1 MHLARLLGWHY
12 DWLAA
17 AWGGWLW
24 VTRAIWVR
32 RWWWD
37 GSQLHARVEM
47 QLTLVREESAP
58 PCRPLWRQIPK
69 TSACLQGFLNYSVIN
84 SEDFGVLPK
93 TLACL
98 QGFLNYSVINSE
110 DFGVLPKTSACLQGF
125 LNYSVINSI
134 IYQSMFFIKDII
146 FPVANH
152 NIIIFPVAN
161 HKMSKTSACL
171 KEINVQNIENFGV
184 LPKTSACL

>member
-17 AWGGWLW
+17 AWGEWLW

-58 PCRPLWRQIPK
+58 PSRVRC
-69 TSACLQGFLNYSVIN
+69 
-84 SEDFGVLPK
+84 
-93 TLACL
+93 
-98 QGFLNYSVINSE
+98 
-110 DFGVLPKTSACLQGF
+110 
-125 LNYSVINSI
+125 
-134 IYQSMFFIKDII
+134 KDRI
-146 FPVANH
+146 
-152 NIIIFPVAN
+152 
-161 HKMSKTSACL
+161 CL
-171 KEINVQNIENFGV
+171 KCPQYYSLRN
-184 LPKTSACL
+184 P